1 MAPDML
7 EHKLAAFLPSN
18 LSVDALYASLKHGCH
33 QSPVA
38 WSCKNVAIVP
48 SWVPDKKDSGLMNPS
63 FRMLSLLLGGG
74 KARLWDTCMEDI
86 SMVHLQNNITHVLWS
101 HSGNFFT
108 SMDDKGKIV
117 IWANK
122 RYLNAW
128 LPVYMVV
135 LDNPIVCCEWVNP
148 DRTYVTSKID
158 GVTKYER
165 ERTGRPRGPLA
176 LVILTSDGQLTS
188 IFKPAGQYFTHITT
202 HLPRRPGGENLTSSR
217 ISHGSMMSDADGIHL
232 ATHMSDILPLAVSFY
247 KIDLQ
252 FSPDVIFHCDPMA
265 ILHVSNPLTGQGSI
279 MTPSIVHQLL
289 LLPQTLSRP
298 RSIAVAVGSREES
311 DAGSIQYT
319 SQVMLWDITPKVIGF
334 HPAFQ
339 ELSTRRNDA
348 VAGQPS
354 LTFVMVGER
363 QFRNKFVTSLAR
375 VPRSRELVV
384 GFSDGTVLGLE
395 SRFSGLLDATSTL
408 LDGFKGDKG
417 ESAIV
422 ALQPSPNGLSLFTSS
437 LNGHIDVI
445 FTSDS
450 TGFDIDLDSLVQ
462 SAVLALLNEWDYS
475 DIISIVVRA
484 LEASSDQ
491 DLADR
496 FMENIFRSYE
506 SITGAEDGSMIEPFM
521 PRSSVMRR
529 MLSLQL
535 VLFQAIPQKTVQYRA
550 TNALMH
556 LQSIGEIFVGCCT
569 SDPAI
574 LAAHLDASPSGT
586 PPQQLAFD
594 IDSLWSLFP
603 LSGWVLDFCTVLFKE
618 LTIFLN
624 MKTAGSGSGS
634 GSGPGSQPQS
644 VPDGQASPQSKDQ
657 HTPLSTSTPTSAPTS
672 TLLSFLYH
680 SRARKSLR
688 SVLIL
693 VEQFHQYVRIRAEL
707 YMRVVQTGGAI
718 EASANPGANNHTN
731 SMSLPEAVAVKE
743 IHLTILSQYVQ
754 ATYTRCPVKVE
765 VAKSML
771 RDLNGLNG
779 PVATPVGGAV
789 TNGTAALNGA
799 LDTSPADHTI
809 LIKGV
814 IPTPGNTSI
823 AQAKTA
829 LRNITRRYPTLWDTN
844 RLMFATIHWL
854 DLEPACPLVKV
865 KSGSK
870 QRVSAIHPSRCRID
884 PAVALR
890 TRPSNANTS
899 IFAGRLPPGLQQY
912 GSSLGNISMGSR
924 GSISGGAGRQN
935 SITRIFTESP
945 GELPV
950 SQQATQQLHH
960 PTPTTR
966 GFSDGST
973 MAAVGSLSGAMS
985 RGFDKEHYDSIWGMA
1000 CESDED
1006 DNGEE
1011 SDQIHALED
1020 DEAEYLR
1027 PIWQHWNQSLQGQ
1040 AKRSLSHHGAGMVPD
1055 DDVMEDEGDEESDEE
1070 ISQRGGQ
1077 RSRRNRKSSQA
1088 VQSRR
1093 SSLAT
1098 ASSSSSPHVSAW
1110 LVQESRTASQ
1120 RTRVEWTVFPVLNEE
1135 RDNAVL
1141 AGADSSRM
1149 GVLGLKGHFAPAGFQ
1164 SPVSATEMDVLVHS
1178 YQTQAAIEAQVR
1190 KRRFGTDM
1198 VRKVKKYKTSG
1209 LGRQCIR
1216 CLQVATTNSNTG
1228 RGARRALPLQVHSQ
1242 PGIIPDIAAS
1252 TLWYHNYDRSCICGG
1267 MWLEL

>member
-1 MAPDML
+1 MAPDTL
-7 EHKLAAFLPSN
+7 EHKLAA
-18 LSVDALYASLKHGCH
+18 
-33 QSPVA
+33 PVA

-48 SWVPDKKDSGLMNPS
+48 SWVPDKKDPGLMNPS
-63 FRMLSLLLGGG
+63 FRMLSLLMAGG

-86 SMVHLQNNITHVLWS
+86 SIVHLQNNITHVLWS

-148 DRTYVTSKID
+148 DRMYDASKID

-165 ERTGRPRGPLA
+165 ERTSRPRSPLA

-232 ATHMSDILPLAVSFY
+232 ATHMSDILPLAVSCY

-252 FSPDVIFHCDPMA
+252 FSPEVIFRCDPMA
-265 ILHVSNPLTGQGSI
+265 ILHVSNPLTGPGSI

-348 VAGQPS
+348 VSGQPS

-363 QFRNKFVTSLAR
+363 QFRNKFVTSLAC

-408 LDGFKGDKG
+408 LDGFKGNKG

-422 ALQPSPNGLSLFTSS
+422 ALQPSPNGLSLLTGL

-475 DIISIVVRA
+475 DIISVVVRA

-496 FMENIFRSYE
+496 FMENIFRSYD
-506 SITGAEDGSMIEPFM
+506 SIKGAEDASMIEPFM

-529 MLSLQL
+529 MLSFQL

-574 LAAHLDASPSGT
+574 LTAHLDASPSGT

-594 IDSLWSLFP
+594 TDSLWSLFP

-618 LTIFLN
+618 LTVFLN

-657 HTPLSTSTPTSAPTS
+657 HTPLSTAAPTSTPTA

-718 EASANPGANNHTN
+718 EANANPVSNNHTN

-779 PVATPVGGAV
+779 AVATPIGGAI
-789 TNGTAALNGA
+789 TNGSATLNGA

-814 IPTPGNTSI
+814 IPTPGNSSI

-829 LRNITRRYPTLWDTN
+829 LRNITRRYPTLWDMN
-844 RLMFATIHWL
+844 RLVFATIHWL
-854 DLEPACPLVKV
+854 DLEPACPMVKV
-865 KSGSK
+865 KSGPN
-870 QRVSAIHPSRCRID
+870 QRLSAIHPSRCRID
-884 PAVALR
+884 PTVALR
-890 TRPSNANTS
+890 TRPSNANTT
-899 IFAGRLPPGLQQY
+899 IFGGRLPPGLQQH
-912 GSSLGNISMGSR
+912 GSSLSNVSMGSR
-924 GSISGGAGRQN
+924 GSISSGAGRQN

-950 SQQATQQLHH
+950 SQQATQQLRH

-973 MAAVGSLSGAMS
+973 MATVGSFSGNMP
-985 RGFDKEHYDSIWGMA
+985 RNIDKEHDSIWGMA
-1000 CESDED
+1000 YESDED

-1011 SDQIHALED
+1011 PGQIQALED

-1027 PIWQHWNQSLQGQ
+1027 PIWQHWDQSLQGQ
-1040 AKRSLSHHGAGMVPD
+1040 AKHSLSHQGAGMVPD
-1055 DDVMEDEGDEESDEE
+1055 DDIMEDEGEDEGDEESDEE
-1070 ISQRGGQ
+1070 SNQRGGQ
-1077 RSRRNRKSSQA
+1077 GSRRNSKSSQA
-1088 VQSRR
+1088 AQSRR

-1098 ASSSSSPHVSAW
+1098 SSSSSPSSLISPW
-1110 LVQESRTASQ
+1110 LVQESRTVSQ
-1120 RTRVEWTVFPVLNEE
+1120 RTRLEWTVFPVLSEE
-1135 RDNAVL
+1135 RENATL

-1149 GVLGLKGHFAPAGFQ
+1149 GLLGLKGHFAPAGFQ

-1216 CLQVATTNSNTG
+1216 CLQVATTNNNTG

-1242 PGIIPDIAAS
+1242 PGIVPDIAAS
-1252 TLWYHNYDRSCICGG
+1252 TLWHHNYDRSCICGG

>member
-1 MAPDML
+1 
-7 EHKLAAFLPSN
+7 
-18 LSVDALYASLKHGCH
+18 
-33 QSPVA
+33 
-38 WSCKNVAIVP
+38 
-48 SWVPDKKDSGLMNPS
+48 
-63 FRMLSLLLGGG
+63 
-74 KARLWDTCMEDI
+74 
-86 SMVHLQNNITHVLWS
+86 
-101 HSGNFFT
+101 
-108 SMDDKGKIV
+108 
-117 IWANK
+117 
-122 RYLNAW
+122 
-128 LPVYMVV
+128 MVV

-148 DRTYVTSKID
+148 DRMYVASKTD
-158 GVTKYER
+158 GVTNYER
-165 ERTGRPRGPLA
+165 ERTGRPRSPLA

-232 ATHMSDILPLAVSFY
+232 ATHMSDILPLAVSVY

-252 FSPDVIFHCDPMA
+252 FSPEVIFRCDPMA
-265 ILHVSNPLTGQGSI
+265 ILHVSNPLTGSGSI

-298 RSIAVAVGSREES
+298 RSIAVAVGAREES
-311 DAGSIQYT
+311 PSGSVQYT

-354 LTFVMVGER
+354 FTFVMVGER
-363 QFRNKFVTSLAR
+363 QFRNTFVTSLVC
-375 VPRSRELVV
+375 VPRSRELVA
-384 GFSDGTVLGLE
+384 GFSDGTVIGLE

-417 ESAIV
+417 ESPIV
-422 ALQPSPNGLSLFTSS
+422 ALQPSPNGLSLLTSS

-462 SAVLALLNEWDYS
+462 CAVLALLNEWDYS

-484 LEASSDQ
+484 LEMSSDQ

-496 FMENIFRSYE
+496 FMENIFKSYD
-506 SITGAEDGSMIEPFM
+506 SIKGAEDASMIEPFM

-535 VLFQAIPQKTVQYRA
+535 VLFQAIPQKMVQYRA

-556 LQSIGEIFVGCCT
+556 LQSLGEIFVGCCT

-574 LAAHLDASPSGT
+574 LAAHLDASPSST

-594 IDSLWSLFP
+594 TDSLWSLFP

-624 MKTAGSGSGS
+624 MKTAGTGA
-634 GSGPGSQPQS
+634 GSQLQS

-657 HTPLSTSTPTSAPTS
+657 HTPLSTSTPSPTPS
-672 TLLSFLYH
+672 PTLLSFLYH

-693 VEQFHQYVRIRAEL
+693 VEQYHQYVRIQVEL

-718 EASANPGANNHTN
+718 EAANPGANNHTN
-731 SMSLPEAVAVKE
+731 SMSLGDAVSMKN
-743 IHLTILSQYVQ
+743 IHLTVLSQYVQ

-779 PVATPVGGAV
+779 AAPVGGAV

-814 IPTPGNTSI
+814 IPTSGNSL
-823 AQAKTA
+823 AQVKTA
-829 LRNITRRYPTLWDTN
+829 LRNITRRYPTLWDMN
-844 RLMFATIHWL
+844 RLVFATIHWL
-854 DLEPACPLVKV
+854 DLEPACPLVQV
-865 KSGSK
+865 KSGPK
-870 QRVSAIHPSRCRID
+870 QRISAIHPSRCRID

-899 IFAGRLPPGLQQY
+899 IFSGRIPPGLQQH
-912 GSSLGNISMGSR
+912 GSSLSSISMGSR
-924 GSISGGAGRQN
+924 GSISAGAGRQN

-950 SQQATQQLHH
+950 SQQVTQQLRH
-960 PTPTTR
+960 PTPTR
-966 GFSDGST
+966 GFSEGST
-973 MAAVGSLSGAMS
+973 MATVGSFSGSMP
-985 RGFDKEHYDSIWGMA
+985 RGFNKDDHYDSIWGMA
-1000 CESDED
+1000 CVSDED
-1006 DNGEE
+1006 EDGEGGPN
-1011 SDQIHALED
+1011 QIQDLED
-1020 DEAEYLR
+1020 DEAEYLK
-1027 PIWQHWNQSLQGQ
+1027 PIWQHWDQSLQSQ
-1040 AKRSLSHHGAGMVPD
+1040 AKRSLSHQGAELVPD
-1055 DDVMEDEGDEESDEE
+1055 DDIMEDEGEEEDEEESEE
-1070 ISQRGGQ
+1070 ESPGQ
-1077 RSRRNRKSSQA
+1077 GRSRRNSKSSQA
-1088 VQSRR
+1088 PRR

-1098 ASSSSSPHVSAW
+1098 ASSASISPW

-1120 RTRVEWTVFPVLNEE
+1120 RTRVEWTVFPLLSEE
-1135 RDNAVL
+1135 RENATL
-1141 AGADSSRM
+1141 AGSDSSRM
-1149 GVLGLKGHFAPAGFQ
+1149 GMLGLKGHFAPVGL
-1164 SPVSATEMDVLVHS
+1164 SPVAKADVDILVQN

-1190 KRRFGTDM
+1190 KRRFGTDI

-1216 CLQVATTNSNTG
+1216 CLQVATTNNTG
-1228 RGARRALPLQVHSQ
+1228 RGSRRNLPLQVHSS

-1252 TLWYHNYDRSCICGG
+1252 TLWHHNYDRSCICGG

>member
-1 MAPDML
+1 MAPDTL
-7 EHKLAAFLPSN
+7 EHKLAA
-18 LSVDALYASLKHGCH
+18 
-33 QSPVA
+33 PVA

-48 SWVPDKKDSGLMNPS
+48 SWVPDKKDPGLMNPA
-63 FRMLSLLLGGG
+63 FRMLSLLMGGG

-108 SMDDKGKIV
+108 SMDDKGKII

-148 DRTYVTSKID
+148 DRMYDASKID
-158 GVTKYER
+158 GATKYER
-165 ERTGRPRGPLA
+165 ERTSRPRSPLA

-232 ATHMSDILPLAVSFY
+232 ATHMSDILPLAVSCY

-252 FSPDVIFHCDPMA
+252 FSPEVIFRCDPMA
-265 ILHVSNPLTGQGSI
+265 ILHVSNPLTGPGSI

-311 DAGSIQYT
+311 DAGFIQYT

-348 VAGQPS
+348 ISGQPS

-363 QFRNKFVTSLAR
+363 QFRNKFVTSLAC

-417 ESAIV
+417 ESAVV
-422 ALQPSPNGLSLFTSS
+422 ALQPSPNGLSLLTGS
-437 LNGHIDVI
+437 LNRHIDVI

-462 SAVLALLNEWDYS
+462 GAVLALLNEWDYS
-475 DIISIVVRA
+475 DIISVVVRA

-496 FMENIFRSYE
+496 FMENIFRSYD
-506 SITGAEDGSMIEPFM
+506 SIKGAEDASMIEPFM

-594 IDSLWSLFP
+594 TDSLWSLFP

-618 LTIFLN
+618 LTVFLN
-624 MKTAGSGSGS
+624 MKTAGSGP
-634 GSGPGSQPQS
+634 GPGSQPQS

-657 HTPLSTSTPTSAPTS
+657 HTPLSTAAPISTPTA

-718 EASANPGANNHTN
+718 EANANPGANNHTN

-779 PVATPVGGAV
+779 AVATPVGGAI
-789 TNGTAALNGA
+789 TNGTATLNGA

-814 IPTPGNTSI
+814 IPTPGNSSI

-829 LRNITRRYPTLWDTN
+829 LRNITRRYPTLWDMN
-844 RLMFATIHWL
+844 RLVFATIHWL
-854 DLEPACPLVKV
+854 DLEPACPMVKV
-865 KSGSK
+865 KSGPN
-870 QRVSAIHPSRCRID
+870 QRLSAIHPSRCRID

-890 TRPSNANTS
+890 TRPSNANTT
-899 IFAGRLPPGLQQY
+899 IFGGRLPPGLQQH
-912 GSSLGNISMGSR
+912 GSSLSNVSMGSR
-924 GSISGGAGRQN
+924 GSISSGAGRQN
-935 SITRIFTESP
+935 SITRIFTDSP

-950 SQQATQQLHH
+950 SQQATQQLRH

-973 MAAVGSLSGAMS
+973 MATVGSFSGTMP
-985 RGFDKEHYDSIWGMA
+985 RNIDKEHDSIWGMA
-1000 CESDED
+1000 YESDDD

-1011 SDQIHALED
+1011 PDQIQALED

-1027 PIWQHWNQSLQGQ
+1027 PIWQHWDQSLQGQ
-1040 AKRSLSHHGAGMVPD
+1040 AKRSLSHRGAGMVPD
-1055 DDVMEDEGDEESDEE
+1055 DDIMEDEGEDEGDEESDE
-1070 ISQRGGQ
+1070 SNQRGGQ
-1077 RSRRNRKSSQA
+1077 GSRRNSKSSQA
-1088 VQSRR
+1088 AQSRR
-1093 SSLAT
+1093 SSLVT
-1098 ASSSSSPHVSAW
+1098 ASSSSSPSSLVSPW

-1120 RTRVEWTVFPVLNEE
+1120 RTRLEWTVFPVLSEE
-1135 RDNAVL
+1135 RENATL

-1149 GVLGLKGHFAPAGFQ
+1149 GLLGLKGHFAPAGFQ

-1216 CLQVATTNSNTG
+1216 CLQVATTNNNTG
-1228 RGARRALPLQVHSQ
+1228 RGARRVLPLQVHSQ

-1252 TLWYHNYDRSCICGG
+1252 TLWHHNYDRSCICGG